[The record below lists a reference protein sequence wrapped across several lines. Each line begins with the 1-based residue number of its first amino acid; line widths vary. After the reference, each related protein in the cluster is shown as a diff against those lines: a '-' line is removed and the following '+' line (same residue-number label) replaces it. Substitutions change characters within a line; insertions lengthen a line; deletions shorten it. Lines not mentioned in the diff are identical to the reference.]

1 MYNFAHMVI
10 RISVRWLIG
19 GLVLIITFFLIRNW
33 ALAKKNVLGAQTSP
47 LTDNW
52 GNSIALDF
60 NSPTPTFTPTPTPT
74 PTDTPTPTPSP
85 SPTPT
90 PFPVTGEQLDNWFTQ
105 YANHYSVD
113 RALLWHIAACETGL
127 RTNAVNWIYGGMFQF
142 SPNTWRAN
150 RELMGMDTNPDLRFN
165 PEEAIRTAAFVLST
179 RGAGAWPHC
188 GH

>member
-1 MYNFAHMVI
+1 MIVQKRGVWIIGVI
-10 RISVRWLIG
+10 IVLVIASAIHSMQPHEAVLGDRI
-19 GLVLIITFFLIRNW
+19 
-33 ALAKKNVLGAQTSP
+33 ALA
-47 LTDNW
+47 DNK
-52 GNSIALDF
+52 GNPVVLDF
-60 NSPTPTFTPTPTPT
+60 NTPTPTFTPTPTPT

-90 PFPVTGEQLDNWFTQ
+90 PFPVTSEQLDNWFTQ

-113 RALLWHIAACETGL
+113 RSLLWHIAACETGL

-150 RELMGMDTNPDLRFN
+150 RELMGMDTNADLRFN

>member
-1 MYNFAHMVI
+1 MIVQKPGAWVTGIIIILVFASAIHFIQPRKAVLGD
-10 RISVRWLIG
+10 RI
-19 GLVLIITFFLIRNW
+19 
-33 ALAKKNVLGAQTSP
+33 ALADTK
-47 LTDNW
+47 
-52 GNSIALDF
+52 GNPVVLDF
-60 NSPTPTFTPTPTPT
+60 NTPTPTFTPTPTPT

-90 PFPVTGEQLDNWFTQ
+90 PIPVSSEQLDAWFTQ

-113 RALLWHIAACETGL
+113 RSLLWHIAACETGL
-127 RTNAVNWIYGGMFQF
+127 RTNAINWIYGGMFQF

-150 RELMGMDTNPDLRFN
+150 RELINMDPNPDLRFN